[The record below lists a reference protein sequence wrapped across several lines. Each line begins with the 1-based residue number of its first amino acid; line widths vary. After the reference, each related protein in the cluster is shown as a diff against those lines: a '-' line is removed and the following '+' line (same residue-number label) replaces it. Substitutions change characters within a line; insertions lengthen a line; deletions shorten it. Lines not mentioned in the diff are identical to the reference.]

1 MDSAAIVGEL
11 TGMVA
16 TIMFFG
22 VIIAAILGP
31 RWLRSRER
39 EALQA
44 TLRTAI
50 EKGQPL
56 PPEVIEAISRDAR
69 PVPSA
74 GRDLR
79 RGIVLLCIAAA
90 FVAMGYAADYWG
102 DGDTDAFGWMIGIAA
117 FPGFIGLAFLIMG
130 LLNRGKGAV

>member
-1 MDSAAIVGEL
+1 MDPGIIGAL
-11 TGMVA
+11 TGLVS
-16 TIMFFG
+16 TILFFG

-56 PPEVIEAISRDAR
+56 PPEVIEAISRDAK

-74 GRDLR
+74 ARDMR
-79 RGIVLLCIAAA
+79 RGVILLCVAAA
-90 FVAMGYAADYWG
+90 FVALAYTGNYWS
-102 DGDTDAFGWMIGIAA
+102 DGDTEAFGWMIGLAA
-117 FPGFIGLAFLIMG
+117 FPGFVGVAFLIMAM
-130 LLNRGKGAV
+130 LNRGKDRL